1 MPLDKRINYESINA
15 LKTILIKSINSGD
28 EVRVL
33 NNLKIFNLSIE
44 KLFALSN
51 NRFEEILLNK
61 ENKES
66 KNLYWNEEENYSSSF
81 NSILVFYSECIKVA
95 IESNKINIAIE
106 FKNSFNRILRK
117 YLLKKKNN
125 SLLEMFFKK
134 QEELFKYCIDTDNGL
149 SHSFGYHW
157 YYDLT
162 FDWSNTY
169 GSFDLNYLQL
179 FDKQLFKYIQYAI
192 EKRNK
197 KWLSSWIDWLHHGIG
212 FMDLNRFSSYSY
224 FRNINLEEIDIKAF
238 QEIDDKF
245 KNINSLE
252 KYNDFVKEF
261 TLLNEKFKNKDLINV
276 DENEKKQNE
285 VIKKALTNY
294 LFHNAKHLLFSS
306 FAYSLYKNSYDLL
319 YEMLNINNSSK
330 SDVIMIGHK
339 VLPQNII
346 DIIDL
351 LMIRKDEEYYDV
363 NSKFIF
369 GEPFSENKYYE
380 AMLTFILIIHLKI
393 EKNNISFNNEKYSI
407 SELMFLKEKVNYL
420 KENINDIE
428 IYKDELKKQNDEF
441 DLETSKQQLEDILN
455 KLFSDIED
463 KINKEINNSKISED
477 RINELK
483 DGFYNEYEKS
493 SDNIR
498 NTLLTINEN
507 IFKQEDYNANKK
519 FGLKNKLPRRFFIEE
534 TNTCVEYLGKQ
545 YAENFIIAINTEILK
560 LVLDK
565 SKNIFINELDE
576 IIKKIGQNNIIIFST
591 GYSEILN
598 NNKNFKH
605 SWEIQNKNY
614 SITPSAYYE
623 YKKNNIP
630 IPIFSFYTN
639 FNDSKTFVMNKK
651 KIFTWID
658 YELSLEKQSI
668 KDNIFFSIDEKEE
681 DKENVILN
689 LYTTFE
695 IEFEKD
701 FECFYIEG

>member
-1 MPLDKRINYESINA
+1 MLLDKRINYESVDA
-15 LKTILIKSINSGD
+15 LKTILIKSINSGE

-33 NNLKIFNLSIE
+33 NNLKIFDESIQ
-44 KLFALSN
+44 KLFTLSN
-51 NRFEEILLNK
+51 DRFEEILLK
-61 ENKES
+61 EESKES
-66 KNLYWNEEENYSSSF
+66 KNPYWTEEENYSSSF

-106 FKNSFNRILRK
+106 FKSSFNKILRK
-117 YLLKKKNN
+117 YLLKKKNIV
-125 SLLEMFFKK
+125 LLKMFFKK
-134 QEELFKYCIDTDNGL
+134 QEELFKYCIDADNGL

-169 GSFDLNYLQL
+169 GLFDLNYLEL
-179 FDKQLFKYIQYAI
+179 FDKQLFKYIQYSI
-192 EKRNK
+192 QRRNK
-197 KWLSSWIDWLHHGIG
+197 KWLNGWINWLHDGIG
-212 FMDLNRFSSYSY
+212 FMDLNRFSPYSY
-224 FRNINLEEIDIKAF
+224 FKGIDLSKDMQDLDEIDN
-238 QEIDDKF
+238 KF

-252 KYNDFVKEF
+252 KYNDFVEKF
-261 TLLNEKFKNKDLINV
+261 TLLNEKFKNNDSINIQ
-276 DENEKKQNE
+276 EKNKKQND

-294 LFHNAKHLLFSS
+294 LFHNTKHLLFSS
-306 FAYSLYKNSYDLL
+306 FAYALYKNFYDLL

-363 NSKFIF
+363 NSKFVF

-393 EKNNISFNNEKYSI
+393 DKDNISFNNEKYSI

-420 KENINDIE
+420 KEKVNDIK
-428 IYKDELKKQNDEF
+428 IYKDELKKQNEEF
-441 DLETSKQQLEDILN
+441 DLEISKQELMDVFN
-455 KLFSDIED
+455 KLFSDIES
-463 KINKEINNSKISED
+463 KINKKIDDSKISEN
-477 RINELK
+477 RVNELK

-493 SDNIR
+493 SDNVR
-498 NTLLTINEN
+498 NTLFTTDVN
-507 IFKQEDYNANKK
+507 IFKQEDYNENNKK
-519 FGLKNKLPRRFFIEE
+519 FGLKNKLPRRFFVEE

-545 YAENFIIAINTEILK
+545 YAENFIRAINTEILK
-560 LVLDK
+560 EILNK
-565 SKNIFINELDE
+565 SEQIFINQLDE
-576 IIKKIGQNNIIIFST
+576 IIKKIGQDNIIIFST
-591 GYSEILN
+591 GYLEILN

-605 SWEIQNKNY
+605 SWEIPNNEH
-614 SITPSAYYE
+614 TLNADAYYKYE
-623 YKKNNIP
+623 KNNIP
-630 IPIFSFYTN
+630 IFSCSTN
-639 FNDSKTFVMNKK
+639 FDDSKTFIINKK
-651 KIFTWID
+651 KFLTLIE
-658 YELSLEKQSI
+658 YEPSLENENI
-668 KDNIFFSIDEKEE
+668 KDNIYFSIDEIND

>member
-1 MPLDKRINYESINA
+1 MLLCKRINNESIDA
-15 LKTILIKSINSGD
+15 LKTILIKSIHSGE

-44 KLFALSN
+44 KLFALSDD
-51 NRFEEILLNK
+51 RFDEILLNK

-95 IESNKINIAIE
+95 IESNKINIANE

-117 YLLKKKNN
+117 YLLKKKNIV
-125 SLLEMFFKK
+125 LLKMFFKK

-149 SHSFGYHW
+149 SHPFGYHW

-162 FDWSNTY
+162 FDSSNTY
-169 GSFDLNYLQL
+169 GLFDLNYLEL

-192 EKRNK
+192 QRRNK
-197 KWLSSWIDWLHHGIG
+197 KWLSGWIDWLHHGIG
-212 FMDLNRFSSYSY
+212 FMELNRFSSYTY
-224 FRNINLEEIDIKAF
+224 FKNVDLKEIDIKAF
-238 QEIDDKF
+238 HEIDDKF
-245 KNINSLE
+245 ININSLE
-252 KYNDFVKEF
+252 KYNDFKKEF
-261 TLLNEKFKNKDLINV
+261 ILLNEKLKNRDSINV

-330 SDVIMIGHK
+330 SDVIMVGHK

-393 EKNNISFNNEKYSI
+393 EKNNIFFNNEKYSI

-441 DLETSKQQLEDILN
+441 DLEISKQNILEILN
-455 KLFSDIED
+455 KIFSDIESKID
-463 KINKEINNSKISED
+463 KKIDDSKISEN
-477 RINELK
+477 RLEELK
-483 DGFYNEYEKS
+483 DGFYNEYENS
-493 SDNIR
+493 SDNIKR
-498 NTLLTINEN
+498 TLLMIHKEV
-507 IFKQEDYNANKK
+507 IKQEKYIEDNKK
-519 FGLKNKLPRRFFIEE
+519 FGLKNKLPRRFFVEE
-534 TNTCVEYLGKQ
+534 INTYLGLLGRQ
-545 YAENFIIAINTEILK
+545 YAENFIRAINTEILK
-560 LVLDK
+560 EVLNK
-565 SKNIFINELDE
+565 SEQIFINQLDE
-576 IIKKIGQNNIIIFST
+576 IIKKIGQDNIIIFST

-605 SWEIQNKNY
+605 SWEIQNKDY

-623 YKKNNIP
+623 YEKNN

-658 YELSLEKQSI
+658 YEPSLEKQSI

>member
-1 MPLDKRINYESINA
+1 MPLDKRINYESIDA
-15 LKTILIKSINSGD
+15 LKTILIKSIHSGE

-33 NNLKIFNLSIE
+33 DNLKIFNLSIE
-44 KLFALSN
+44 KLFTLSDD
-51 NRFEEILLNK
+51 RFEEILLNK

-66 KNLYWNEEENYSSSF
+66 QNPYWTEEENYSSLF

-106 FKNSFNRILRK
+106 FKSSFNRILRR
-117 YLLKKKNN
+117 YLLKKKNIV
-125 SLLEMFFKK
+125 LLKMFFKK

-149 SHSFGYHW
+149 SHSFGYQW

-169 GSFDLNYLQL
+169 GFFDLDYLDM
-179 FDKQLFKYIQYAI
+179 FDKQLFKYIKYAI
-192 EKRNK
+192 EKSNK
-197 KWLSSWIDWLHHGIG
+197 KWLSGWIDWLHHGIG
-212 FMDLNRFSSYSY
+212 FMELNRFSSYTY
-224 FRNINLEEIDIKAF
+224 FKNVDLEEIDTNFNKL
-238 QEIDDKF
+238 DDKF

-252 KYNDFVKEF
+252 KYNDFIKEF
-261 TLLNEKFKNKDLINV
+261 TLLNEKFKNKDSINV
-276 DENEKKQNE
+276 DENEKKQYK

-294 LFHNAKHLLFSS
+294 LFHNTKHLLFSS

-330 SDVIMIGHK
+330 SDVIMVGHK
-339 VLPQNII
+339 VLPQNMN
-346 DIIDL
+346 DIISMWIKETVTID
-351 LMIRKDEEYYDV
+351 DE
-363 NSKFIF
+363 NWKFKF
-369 GEPFSENKYYE
+369 GNVFSENDYYE
-380 AMLTFILIIHLKI
+380 AMVTFILMLHLKI
-393 EKNNISFNNEKYSI
+393 DKDNILFNNEKYSI

-420 KENINDIE
+420 KEKINDIE

-477 RINELK
+477 RVKELK

-507 IFKQEDYNANKK
+507 IFKQENYNEKNKK
-519 FGLKNKLPRRFFIEE
+519 FGLKRDLPRRFFVEE

-545 YAENFIIAINTEILK
+545 YAENFIRAINTEILK
-560 LVLDK
+560 LVLNK
-565 SKNIFINELDE
+565 SKSIFINELDKTIE
-576 IIKKIGQNNIIIFST
+576 KIGQNNVIIFST

-598 NNKNFKH
+598 NNKKFRH
-605 SWEIQNKNY
+605 SWEIKNENY

-623 YKKNNIP
+623 YEKNDIP
-630 IPIFSFYTN
+630 IPIFSFFTN
-639 FNDSKTFVMNKK
+639 FDDSKTFILNKK
-651 KIFTWID
+651 KFFAWIE
-658 YELSLEKQSI
+658 YELSLEKQNI
-668 KDNIFFSIDEKEE
+668 KDNIYFSIDEINE

-701 FECFYIEG
+701 FECFSIEG

>member
-44 KLFALSN
+44 KLFTLSDD
-51 NRFEEILLNK
+51 RFKEILLNK

-66 KNLYWNEEENYSSSF
+66 KNPYWTEEKNYSSSF

-95 IESNKINIAIE
+95 IESNKIKIAIE

-149 SHSFGYHW
+149 SYSFGYHW

-212 FMDLNRFSSYSY
+212 FMDLNEFSSYTY
-224 FRNINLEEIDIKAF
+224 FEEYTQDLD
-238 QEIDDKF
+238 EMDNKF
-245 KNINSLE
+245 RNINSLE

-261 TLLNEKFKNKDLINV
+261 TLLNEKFKNKDSINV

-393 EKNNISFNNEKYSI
+393 ENNNIFFNNEKYSI

-420 KENINDIE
+420 KENINDIK
-428 IYKDELKKQNDEF
+428 IYKDELKKQNEEF
-441 DLETSKQQLEDILN
+441 DLEISKQELMDVLN
-455 KLFSDIED
+455 KLFSDIES
-463 KINKEINNSKISED
+463 KIKGKIDDSKISEN
-477 RINELK
+477 RVKELYN
-483 DGFYNEYEKS
+483 GFYNEYENS

-498 NTLLTINEN
+498 NTLSTIDGN
-507 IFKQEDYNANKK
+507 IFKQEDYNENNKK
-519 FGLKNKLPRRFFIEE
+519 FGLKNKLPRRFFVEE

-545 YAENFIIAINTEILK
+545 YAEDFIRAINTEILK
-560 LVLDK
+560 SILNK
-565 SKNIFINELDE
+565 SKNIFINQLDE
-576 IIKKIGQNNIIIFST
+576 AIKEIGQNNVIIFST
-591 GYSEILN
+591 YCSKVLKN
-598 NNKNFKH
+598 NDNFKH
-605 SWEIQNKNY
+605 SWEIQNKDYLIN
-614 SITPSAYYE
+614 PSAYYRYE
-623 YKKNNIP
+623 KNNIP
-630 IPIFSFYTN
+630 IFSFFTN
-639 FNDSKTFVMNKK
+639 FNDSKTFIINRKNFLTL
-651 KIFTWID
+651 IE
-658 YELSLEKQSI
+658 YEPSLEEENV
-668 KDNIFFSIDEKEE
+668 KDNIFLSIDETKE

>member
-1 MPLDKRINYESINA
+1 MLLDKRINYESIDA
-15 LKTILIKSINSGD
+15 LKTILIKSINSGE

-33 NNLKIFNLSIE
+33 DNLKIFNLSIE
-44 KLFALSN
+44 KLFTLSDD
-51 NRFEEILLNK
+51 RFEEILLNK

-66 KNLYWNEEENYSSSF
+66 QNPYWTEEENYSSLF

-106 FKNSFNRILRK
+106 FKSSFNRILRR
-117 YLLKKKNN
+117 YLLKKKNIV
-125 SLLEMFFKK
+125 LLKMFFKK

-149 SHSFGYHW
+149 SHSFGYQW

-169 GSFDLNYLQL
+169 GFFDLDYLDM
-179 FDKQLFKYIQYAI
+179 FDKQLFKYIKYAI
-192 EKRNK
+192 EKSNK
-197 KWLSSWIDWLHHGIG
+197 KWLSGWIDWLHHGIG
-212 FMDLNRFSSYSY
+212 FMELNRFSSYTY
-224 FRNINLEEIDIKAF
+224 FKNVDLEEIDTNFNKL
-238 QEIDDKF
+238 DDKF

-261 TLLNEKFKNKDLINV
+261 TLLNEKFKNKDSINV
-276 DENEKKQNE
+276 DENEKKQYK

-294 LFHNAKHLLFSS
+294 LFHNTKHLLFSS

-330 SDVIMIGHK
+330 SDVIMVGHK
-339 VLPQNII
+339 VLPQNMN
-346 DIIDL
+346 DIISMWIKETVTID
-351 LMIRKDEEYYDV
+351 DE
-363 NSKFIF
+363 NWKFKF
-369 GEPFSENKYYE
+369 GNVFSENDYYE
-380 AMLTFILIIHLKI
+380 AMVTFILMLHLKI
-393 EKNNISFNNEKYSI
+393 DKDNILFNNEKYSI

-420 KENINDIE
+420 KEKINDIE

-477 RINELK
+477 RVKELK

-507 IFKQEDYNANKK
+507 IFKQENYNEKNKK
-519 FGLKNKLPRRFFIEE
+519 FGLKRDLPRRFFVEE

-545 YAENFIIAINTEILK
+545 YAENFIRAINTEILK
-560 LVLDK
+560 LVLNK
-565 SKNIFINELDE
+565 SKSIFINELDKTIE
-576 IIKKIGQNNIIIFST
+576 KIGQNNVIIFST

-598 NNKNFKH
+598 NNKKFRH
-605 SWEIQNKNY
+605 SWEIKNENY

-623 YKKNNIP
+623 YEKNDIP
-630 IPIFSFYTN
+630 IPIFSFFTN
-639 FNDSKTFVMNKK
+639 FDDSKTFILNKK
-651 KIFTWID
+651 KFFAWIE
-658 YELSLEKQSI
+658 YELSLEKQNI
-668 KDNIFFSIDEKEE
+668 KDNIYFSIDEINE

-701 FECFYIEG
+701 FECFSIEG

>member
-1 MPLDKRINYESINA
+1 MPLDKRINYESIDA

-33 NNLKIFNLSIE
+33 NNLKNFNLSIE
-44 KLFALSN
+44 KLFTLSDD
-51 NRFEEILLNK
+51 RFKEILLNK

-66 KNLYWNEEENYSSSF
+66 ENPYWTEEENYSSSF

-95 IESNKINIAIE
+95 IESNKINIANE

-117 YLLKKKNN
+117 YLLKKKND
-125 SLLEMFFKK
+125 SLLEMFLKK
-134 QEELFKYCIDTDNGL
+134 QEELFKYCIDTDNVL
-149 SHSFGYHW
+149 SHPFGYHW

-212 FMDLNRFSSYSY
+212 FMDLNEFSSYTY
-224 FRNINLEEIDIKAF
+224 FEEYTQDLD
-238 QEIDDKF
+238 EMDNKF
-245 KNINSLE
+245 RNINSLE

-261 TLLNEKFKNKDLINV
+261 TLLNEKFKNKDSINV

-393 EKNNISFNNEKYSI
+393 ENNNIFFNNEKYSI

-441 DLETSKQQLEDILN
+441 DLEISKQNILEILN
-455 KLFSDIED
+455 KIFSDIESKID
-463 KINKEINNSKISED
+463 KKIDDSKISEN
-477 RINELK
+477 RLEELK
-483 DGFYNEYEKS
+483 DGFYNEYENS
-493 SDNIR
+493 SDNIKR
-498 NTLLTINEN
+498 TLLMIDKEV
-507 IFKQEDYNANKK
+507 IEQEKYIEDNKK
-519 FGLKNKLPRRFFIEE
+519 FGFKNKLPRRFFVEE
-534 TNTCVEYLGKQ
+534 INTYLGLLGRQ
-545 YAENFIIAINTEILK
+545 YAEKFLRAINTEILK
-560 LVLDK
+560 EILNK
-565 SKNIFINELDE
+565 SKKIFINELDE
-576 IIKKIGQNNIIIFST
+576 TIEKIGQNNVIIFST
-591 GYSEILN
+591 KSSKIL
-598 NNKNFKH
+598 KSSDNFKH
-605 SWEIQNKNY
+605 SWEIPNKDY
-614 SITPSAYYE
+614 FIKPSAYYE

-630 IPIFSFYTN
+630 IPVFSFFTN
-639 FNDSKTFVMNKK
+639 FNDSKTFIINRKK
-651 KIFTWID
+651 FLTLIE
-658 YELSLEKQSI
+658 YEPSLKKQNI
-668 KDNIFFSIDEKEE
+668 KDNIYFSIDEINE

-701 FECFYIEG
+701 FECFSIEG

>member
-1 MPLDKRINYESINA
+1 MLLCKRINNESIDA
-15 LKTILIKSINSGD
+15 LKTILIKSIHSGE

-44 KLFALSN
+44 KLFALSDD
-51 NRFEEILLNK
+51 RFDEILLNK

-95 IESNKINIAIE
+95 IESNKINIANE

-117 YLLKKKNN
+117 YLLKKKNIV
-125 SLLEMFFKK
+125 LLKMFFKK
-134 QEELFKYCIDTDNGL
+134 QEELFKYCIDADNGL
-149 SHSFGYHW
+149 SHSFGYRW

-169 GSFDLNYLQL
+169 GFFDLNYLEL

-192 EKRNK
+192 QRRNK
-197 KWLSSWIDWLHHGIG
+197 KWLNGWINWLHDGIG
-212 FMDLNRFSSYSY
+212 FMDLNRFSPYSY
-224 FRNINLEEIDIKAF
+224 FENEDLESFNEL
-238 QEIDDKF
+238 DDKF
-245 KNINSLE
+245 QNINSLE
-252 KYNDFVKEF
+252 KYYDFVEEF
-261 TLLNEKFKNKDLINV
+261 TLLNEKFKNKDSLNV

-319 YEMLNINNSSK
+319 YEMLNTNNSSK
-330 SDVIMIGHK
+330 SDVIMVGHK

-393 EKNNISFNNEKYSI
+393 EKNNIFFNNEKYSI

-441 DLETSKQQLEDILN
+441 DLEISKQNILEILN
-455 KLFSDIED
+455 KIFSDIESKID
-463 KINKEINNSKISED
+463 KKIDDSKISEN
-477 RINELK
+477 RLEELK
-483 DGFYNEYEKS
+483 DGFYNEYENS
-493 SDNIR
+493 SDNIKR
-498 NTLLTINEN
+498 TLLMIHKEV
-507 IFKQEDYNANKK
+507 IKQEKYIEDNKK
-519 FGLKNKLPRRFFIEE
+519 FGLKNKLPRRFFVEE
-534 TNTCVEYLGKQ
+534 INTYLGLLGRQ
-545 YAENFIIAINTEILK
+545 YAENFIRAINTEILK
-560 LVLDK
+560 EVLNK
-565 SKNIFINELDE
+565 SEQIFINQLDE
-576 IIKKIGQNNIIIFST
+576 IIKKIGQDNIIIFST

-605 SWEIQNKNY
+605 SWEIQNKDY

-623 YKKNNIP
+623 YEKNN

-658 YELSLEKQSI
+658 YEPSLEKQSI

>member
-1 MPLDKRINYESINA
+1 MPLDKKINDESIDA
-15 LKTILIKSINSGD
+15 LKTILIKSINNGED
-28 EVRVL
+28 VRVL

-106 FKNSFNRILRK
+106 FKSSFNKILRK
-117 YLLKKKNN
+117 YLLKKKND

-149 SHSFGYHW
+149 SHSFGYQW

-169 GSFDLNYLQL
+169 GFFDLNYLGL

-197 KWLSSWIDWLHHGIG
+197 KWLNGWIDWLHHGIG
-212 FMDLNRFSSYSY
+212 FMNLNRFSSYSY
-224 FRNINLEEIDIKAF
+224 FNGIDLSKDM
-238 QEIDDKF
+238 QDLDKKF

-252 KYNDFVKEF
+252 KYNNFVKEF
-261 TLLNEKFKNKDLINV
+261 TLLNEKFKNKDSLNV

-306 FAYSLYKNSYDLL
+306 FAYSLYRNSFDLL

-330 SDVIMIGHK
+330 SEVIMVGHK
-339 VLPQNII
+339 VLPQNMN
-346 DIIDL
+346 DIISMWIKETVTID
-351 LMIRKDEEYYDV
+351 DE
-363 NSKFIF
+363 NWKFKF
-369 GEPFSENKYYE
+369 GNVFSENDYYE
-380 AMLTFILIIHLKI
+380 AILTFILIIHLKI
-393 EKNNISFNNEKYSI
+393 DKDNILFNNEKYSI
-407 SELMFLKEKVNYL
+407 RELMFLKEKVNYL
-420 KENINDIE
+420 KEKINDIE

-463 KINKEINNSKISED
+463 KINKEINNSKISEN
-477 RINELK
+477 RVNELK

-498 NTLLTINEN
+498 NTLSTINEN
-507 IFKQEDYNANKK
+507 IFKQEKYIEDKKK
-519 FGLKNKLPRRFFIEE
+519 FGLRNKLPRRFFVEE
-534 TNTCVEYLGKQ
+534 TNTYLELLGKQ
-545 YAENFIIAINTEILK
+545 YAENFIRAINTEILK
-560 LVLDK
+560 EILNK

-576 IIKKIGQNNIIIFST
+576 TIEKIGQNDVIIFST
-591 GYSEILN
+591 KSSKILKSSN
-598 NNKNFKH
+598 NFKH
-605 SWEIQNKNY
+605 SWEIPNKDY
-614 SITPSAYYE
+614 FIKPSAYYK

-630 IPIFSFYTN
+630 IFSFFTN
-639 FNDSKTFVMNKK
+639 FDGAKTFIINKEK
-651 KIFTWID
+651 FLTLIE
-658 YELSLEKQSI
+658 YEPSLEKQNI
-668 KDNIFFSIDEKEE
+668 KDNIYFSIDEIND

-689 LYTTFE
+689 IYTTFE
-695 IEFEKD
+695 IELEKF

>member
-1 MPLDKRINYESINA
+1 MPLDKRINYESIDA

-33 NNLKIFNLSIE
+33 NNLKNFNLSIE
-44 KLFALSN
+44 KLFTLSDD
-51 NRFEEILLNK
+51 RFKEILLNK

-66 KNLYWNEEENYSSSF
+66 ENPYWTEEENYSSSF

-95 IESNKINIAIE
+95 IESNKINIANE

-117 YLLKKKNN
+117 YLLKKKND
-125 SLLEMFFKK
+125 SLLEMFLKK
-134 QEELFKYCIDTDNGL
+134 QEELFKYCIDTDNVL
-149 SHSFGYHW
+149 SHPFGYHW

-212 FMDLNRFSSYSY
+212 FMDLNEFSSYTY
-224 FRNINLEEIDIKAF
+224 FEEYTQDLD
-238 QEIDDKF
+238 EMDNKF
-245 KNINSLE
+245 RNINSLE

-261 TLLNEKFKNKDLINV
+261 TLLNEKFKNKDSINV

-393 EKNNISFNNEKYSI
+393 ENNNIFFNNEKYSI

-420 KENINDIE
+420 KENINDIK
-428 IYKDELKKQNDEF
+428 IYKDELKKQNEEF
-441 DLETSKQQLEDILN
+441 DLEISKQELMDVLN
-455 KLFSDIED
+455 KLFSDIES
-463 KINKEINNSKISED
+463 KIKGKIDDSKISEN
-477 RINELK
+477 RVKELYN
-483 DGFYNEYEKS
+483 GFYNEYENS

-498 NTLLTINEN
+498 NTLSTIDGN
-507 IFKQEDYNANKK
+507 IFKQEDYNENNKK
-519 FGLKNKLPRRFFIEE
+519 FGLKNKLPRRFFVEE

-545 YAENFIIAINTEILK
+545 YAEDFIRAINTEILK
-560 LVLDK
+560 SILNK
-565 SKNIFINELDE
+565 SKNIFINQLDE
-576 IIKKIGQNNIIIFST
+576 AIKEIGQNNVIIFST
-591 GYSEILN
+591 YCSKVLKN
-598 NNKNFKH
+598 NDNFKH
-605 SWEIQNKNY
+605 SWEIQNKDYLIN
-614 SITPSAYYE
+614 PSAYYRYE
-623 YKKNNIP
+623 KNNIP
-630 IPIFSFYTN
+630 IFSFFTN
-639 FNDSKTFVMNKK
+639 FNDSKTFIINRKNFLTL
-651 KIFTWID
+651 IE
-658 YELSLEKQSI
+658 YEPSLEEENV
-668 KDNIFFSIDEKEE
+668 KDNIFLSIDETKE